1 MDAVWSVVCNSQ
13 RVPNLHMVVFICRVI
28 NYMEGCE
35 VKYFGCM
42 GDKLTIEAVERALPA
57 LLILYCGNTFF
68 FFFFFFLIKF
78 IYLKKKKSFLTLW
91 HLREIN
97 DG

>member
-1 MDAVWSVVCNSQ
+1 
-13 RVPNLHMVVFICRVI
+13 MVVFICRVI

-57 LLILYCGNTFF
+57 LLILYCGNTFIY
-68 FFFFFFLIKF
+68 FFLNK
-78 IYLKKKKSFLTLW
+78 IYLFEEKKSFLTLW

>member
-68 FFFFFFLIKF
+68 FFFFLNK
-78 IYLKKKKSFLTLW
+78 IYLFEEKKKLSNTLAF
-91 HLREIN
+91 EGN
-97 DG
+97 